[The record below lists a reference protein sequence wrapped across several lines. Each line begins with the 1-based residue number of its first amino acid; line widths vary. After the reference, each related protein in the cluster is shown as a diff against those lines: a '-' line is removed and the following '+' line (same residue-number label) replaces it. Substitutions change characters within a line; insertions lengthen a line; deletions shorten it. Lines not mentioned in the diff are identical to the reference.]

1 MGMYLLLYHYN
12 TTLHLRS
19 LLPLSLYLFISQSL
33 CLCTC
38 RCLCLCLCPCRCL
51 CPCLCICLSACLS
64 LSQVN
69 FLVLHYQCLLSIM
82 HTYTH
87 VLRFRVVTLKRRF
100 VNLTNQ

>member
-1 MGMYLLLYHYN
+1 MGMYLLLYDYN
-12 TTLHLRS
+12 TTLHLLS

-33 CLCTC
+33 CLCPC
-38 RCLCLCLCPCRCL
+38 RCLCLCPCRCL
-51 CPCLCICLSACLS
+51 CPCLCLCLSACLS